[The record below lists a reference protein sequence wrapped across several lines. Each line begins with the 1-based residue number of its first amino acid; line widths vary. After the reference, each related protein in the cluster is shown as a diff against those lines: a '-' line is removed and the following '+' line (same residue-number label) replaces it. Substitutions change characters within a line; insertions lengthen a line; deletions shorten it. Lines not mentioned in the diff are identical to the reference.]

1 MPLGSAVLFTVV
13 IIYTIDRMAQTDD
26 KLMDKKLY
34 S

>member
-1 MPLGSAVLFTVV
+1 MPLGSAVLFTAV
-13 IIYTIDRMAQTDD
+13 IIYTIDCMAQTGD